1 MPKYQH
7 NTVKWNLNMRE
18 LIIQELSLV
27 GGAGAISDGIST
39 AANAA
44 ALGGV
49 AGALTGARGGLYG
62 AIAGAVIGAG
72 VAVYESVTDDGTN
85 YSGTNYN

>member
-18 LIIQELSLV
+18 LSIQELSLV

-44 ALGGV
+44 
-49 AGALTGARGGLYG
+49 
-62 AIAGAVIGAG
+62 
-72 VAVYESVTDDGTN
+72 
-85 YSGTNYN
+85 